1 MRTHFFDFPGAVGE
15 IKDFKKADMMICSDK
30 LRVKQVLMNLFS
42 NAIKF
47 TKEGNVRI
55 ICQYV
60 KGTSYSYVQNS
71 SREGAQV
78 KDWAEEFIQFH
89 HKDEESACIDKVFEQ

>member
-1 MRTHFFDFPGAVGE
+1 MVR
-15 IKDFKKADMMICSDK
+15 SDK

-47 TKEGNVRI
+47 TKEGDVRI

-60 KGTSYSYVQNS
+60 KGTSNCYVGDTSVESQLAKD
-71 SREGAQV
+71 RAAQ
-78 KDWAEEFIQFH
+78 FIQFH
-89 HKDEESACIDKVFEQ
+89 FKDEADACIDKVFEQQVKDKIIFSVVDSGVGIEQS